1 MREAKVA
8 ECVRRNHSTLV
19 VVLYHQ
25 LIIRGHSSTSSTMM
39 QWLIDTTR
47 RYPSAF
53 YREATERPTDR
64 RCRERESRETRKPHW
79 ISDIT
84 GHRGSGQYR
93 SSSIPRTGRTAPRS
107 TLRDDSLSKRI
118 TAMANRP
125 PTLASRIVV
134 AVVHCLGIVSDY
146 QQFIES
152 EHPNASTSLTFSS
165 LSHTTSGG
173 FRR

>member
-53 YREATERPTDR
+53 YREATERPTDVAESAS
-64 RCRERESRETRKPHW
+64 RERLGNRILGYQ
-79 ISDIT
+79 ISPDI
-84 GHRGSGQYR
+84 GV
-93 SSSIPRTGRTAPRS
+93 
-107 TLRDDSLSKRI
+107 
-118 TAMANRP
+118 
-125 PTLASRIVV
+125 LASIAAAAAASFLGRVEQPHG
-134 AVVHCLGIVSDY
+134 VH
-146 QQFIES
+146 
-152 EHPNASTSLTFSS
+152 
-165 LSHTTSGG
+165 
-173 FRR
+173 